1 MHEEGVITVLEIL
14 SNVLQSSTTSFSFPF
29 LDPSIPLYIY
39 LVLVHFIERHFID
52 NEIIDRTFHRHA
64 ISLTGHKYINVRLVD
79 CSTSHLGLNFP

>member
-39 LVLVHFIERHFID
+39 LADDLL
-52 NEIIDRTFHRHA
+52 A
-64 ISLTGHKYINVRLVD
+64 PGS
-79 CSTSHLGLNFP
+79 

>member
-39 LVLVHFIERHFID
+39 LVLVHFIETFLIDGHFID
-52 NEIIDRTFHRHA
+52 RSFH
-64 ISLTGHKYINVRLVD
+64 G
-79 CSTSHLGLNFP
+79 